1 MTAKKKKAALI
12 AALLMVVTV
21 ASGCAT
27 FDNFKNA
34 FFADK
39 DSTDTIIIG
48 VLEPQSGEY
57 SEKGK
62 AEIEGIELAHDIKG
76 EIGGKEIE
84 LIYGDTQSSVYV
96 TESVVNDMVSK
107 NPDVILGAYGDAA
120 TLTASTILEEELI
133 PAITI
138 SATNPLITQNSD
150 YYFRMSFTDSLQGDA
165 VAQYMKDGL
174 GQSKAVLM
182 RVDGDEI
189 YNEIIRQFRETFRTL
204 SGDENSVITVSAER
218 DKKNYD
224 EYLEKIKDSGVK
236 AVFAPMSV
244 TDAEK
249 MFQSA
254 EKLGMND
261 VEFIGP
267 LSWHG
272 DDLKKLH
279 EKFPDLV
286 ISAVTDYSE
295 TATASPEQEEFVK
308 AYREKY
314 GKDPT
319 EEAARAYDAYMI
331 AVEALERSGGV
342 SGEYLRDEIA
352 ATSGYP
358 GVSGTVTFN
367 ERGEAS
373 KPVSI
378 DKYQMGQLMTVF
390 KSGTAAGEI
399 VEDPVAATVEDAAS
413 EKNTEEQA
421 GSETPGDT
429 EEQAGSETPGDG
441 EK

>member
-1 MTAKKKKAALI
+1 MICKIKKTALA
-12 AALLMVVTV
+12 AALLILALTVT
-21 ASGCAT
+21 GCTT

-34 FFADK
+34 FFADSSSGDK
-39 DSTDTIIIG
+39 VIIG

-57 SEKGK
+57 SDKGK

-96 TESVVNDMVSK
+96 TESVVTDMVSK
-107 NPDVILGAYGDAA
+107 NPNVVLGAYGDAA
-120 TLTASTILEEELI
+120 TLTASKILEEEMI

-165 VAQYMKDGL
+165 VAQYVKGAL
-174 GQSKAVLM
+174 GQSSAVLL

-189 YNEIIRQFRETFRTL
+189 YNEIIRQFRDTFASLTG
-204 SGDENSVITVSAER
+204 SEDSVITVSAAMDR
-218 DKKNYD
+218 KNYD
-224 EYLEKIKDSGVK
+224 EYLEAIGECGAKV
-236 AVFAPMSV
+236 VFAPISL

-254 EKLGMND
+254 EKLGMYD
-261 VEFIGP
+261 LEFIGP

-272 DDLKKLH
+272 EELQKLH
-279 EKFPDLV
+279 EKYPKLS
-286 ISAVTDYSE
+286 ISVVTDYSE
-295 TATASPEQEEFVK
+295 AASASSDQDDFVT

-319 EEAARAYDAYMI
+319 DEAARAYDAYMI
-331 AVEALERSGGV
+331 AVEALERSGGL

-352 ATSGYP
+352 ATRDYD

-378 DKYQMGQLMTVF
+378 DKYSGGRLMTVF
-390 KSGTAAGEI
+390 KSAAAAGEI
-399 VEDPVAATVEDAAS
+399 VEDPIAAAAGDAAS
-413 EKNTEEQA
+413 K
-421 GSETPGDT
+421 G
-429 EEQAGSETPGDG
+429 
-441 EK
+441 